1 MGTLGVI
8 AALLAVLFALGAT
21 LPVPY
26 VVLGPGPSFNTLG
39 SIDGRQIITV
49 EGREVN
55 DSTGNLNLTTV
66 SVADQ
71 LELIRAVQGWIDPEE
86 NVVPREE
93 VFPPDQTTEETDQ
106 QNRQDFIN
114 SQNSAEAAAL
124 GELGYP
130 LRVVVAGVPDG
141 SPSLDRLQADDVL
154 DSVNGTAVADA
165 EALVG
170 VLTALAPGDSATVGF
185 TRLGTAMTTR
195 ITTTEATDRDGAA
208 LGIQVSFE
216 RAAPFTVSINVA
228 DVGGPSAGLMLTLG
242 ILDLVGDT
250 DLVDGMF
257 VAGTGTIDADG
268 VVGRIGGIPLKL
280 IAAERLGAD
289 VFLVPEANCAD
300 AVVGAPEGLPLAVVA
315 TLDDALTALADLR
328 AGDTP
333 RLCPT
338 P

>member
-1 MGTLGVI
+1 MGTLGV
-8 AALLAVLFALGAT
+8 AGALLAVLFALGAT

-39 SIDGRQIITV
+39 AIDGRQIITV
-49 EGREVN
+49 TGREIN
-55 DSTGNLNLTTV
+55 ESTGNLNLTTV
-66 SVADQ
+66 SVADR
-71 LELIRAVQGWIDPEE
+71 LELVRAVQGWLDPEE

-93 VFPPDQTTEETDQ
+93 VFPPDQTTQETDK

-130 LRVVVAGVPDG
+130 VKVVVAGVPAD
-141 SPSLDRLQADDVL
+141 SPSQDRLQADDVL
-154 DSVNGTAVADA
+154 DTVNGTTIADTD
-165 EALVG
+165 ALVT
-170 VLTALAPGDSATVGF
+170 VLSALGPGDIATVGF
-185 TRLGTAMTTR
+185 SRLGTPMTTR

-216 RAAPFTVSINVA
+216 RAAPFTIDINVA

-242 ILDLVGDT
+242 ILDLVGEDNLVG
-250 DLVDGMF
+250 DLF
-257 VAGTGTIDADG
+257 VAGTGTIDPDG
-268 VVGRIGGIPLKL
+268 AVGPIGGIHLKIL
-280 IAAERLGAD
+280 AAARLGAD
-289 VFLVPEANCAD
+289 AFLVPATNCAE
-300 AVVGAPEGLPLAVVA
+300 AVDGAPAGLPLAVVS
-315 TLDDALTALADLR
+315 TLDDALATLADLR

-333 RLCPT
+333 PLCPV